1 MKTKIFQ
8 QSETS
13 IVVYF
18 ALLETLYEIRN
29 LKAEIFTLTIRR
41 EDLKRF
47 LQMLQNGYGGE
58 KLEI

>member
-8 QSETS
+8 QSEKS

-18 ALLETLYEIRN
+18 ALLETLSEIRS
-29 LKAEIFTLTIRR
+29 LKAEIFTLTIMR
-41 EDLKRF
+41 EDRKRF
-47 LQMLQNGYGGE
+47 LQILQNGYGRE